1 MWIEAAFT
9 YITTREGRTIVHVY
23 LAVYV
28 FIVISTI
35 IIVNER
41 FELVIEEKNIR
52 DKAAKIFNVL
62 SWAMYALYNAVRWW
76 MQCER

>member
-1 MWIEAAFT
+1 M
-9 YITTREGRTIVHVY
+9 Y

-62 SWAMYALYNAVRWW
+62 SWAMYALYNAVRW
-76 MQCER
+76 